1 MITYDRNRN
10 TITVGSYVMI
20 AETGVTGVIS
30 NIESKDASPEKV
42 RRSKS
47 VSIKG
52 AEGMFSPL
60 ELIRLDYQKN

>member
-10 TITVGSYVMI
+10 SITIGSYVMI
-20 AETGVTGVIS
+20 AESGETGVILDIINKNNS
-30 NIESKDASPEKV
+30 AEEI

-52 AEGMFSPL
+52 VDGMFSPL
-60 ELIRLDYQKN
+60 ELIRLEF